1 MNDPTRG
8 SAQPPGPPPPPANS
22 GGAATLRAYRDAAA
36 QAGEAPRADTR
47 AAILAA
53 AARQVQ
59 SRPQPVGRAAAPLT
73 RYRAP
78 LALAASLLIG
88 TLAWQLAAQ
97 FDEPAIGADSV
108 QEAPAA
114 TSAPAPAAAPTAPAP
129 APETA
134 AVAAPDAAARS
145 EEAARARAADVRRA
159 APAVPSVAGAERSD
173 AHSTLPRAAA
183 APEVPPEVQPIRP
196 GDREMASKPS
206 SHSTPEAAP
215 APSYLT
221 APAPDAA
228 HSTAPAA
235 AAAAGVGPP
244 PKVAAP
250 AAPRTAA
257 PTGAPASAA
266 DAPAAMAAPAPPR
279 PAALRMAPAPGAPPA
294 VGSGTSESVRA
305 KSESAPPEE
314 QVRTQPVERRLYN
327 EDAAPRPL
335 AAWIAQVIELRAAG
349 RHAEADRELLALRK
363 HYPQA
368 QIPAAARPAAE
379 R

>member
-8 SAQPPGPPPPPANS
+8 SAQPPGPPLPPAGS
-22 GGAATLRAYRDAAA
+22 GYAATLRDYRAAAA
-36 QAGEAPRADTR
+36 QTGEAPRADTR

-59 SRPQPVGRAAAPLT
+59 ARPQPVGRAAAPLT

-114 TSAPAPAAAPTAPAP
+114 TSAPAP
-129 APETA
+129 ETA
-134 AVAAPDAAARS
+134 AMASPNAAARS
-145 EEAARARAADVRRA
+145 EEAARPRA
-159 APAVPSVAGAERSD
+159 APMAPSEAAAERSD
-173 AHSTLPRAAA
+173 ARSTPPRAAA
-183 APEVPPEVQPIRP
+183 APAVPLNVAPAVPPARP
-196 GDREMASKPS
+196 GDRDMASKPFIDP
-206 SHSTPEAAP
+206 TLQAAP
-215 APSYLT
+215 APSHLT
-221 APAPDAA
+221 APAPDAVD
-228 HSTAPAA
+228 STAPAA
-235 AAAAGVGPP
+235 ARVAPP
-244 PKVAAP
+244 MPPTLAAP
-250 AAPRTAA
+250 AAAPRTAS
-257 PTGAPASAA
+257 PTGAPAGAA
-266 DAPAAMAAPAPPR
+266 DTPAAVAAPAPPR
-279 PAALRMAPAPGAPPA
+279 PAALRMTPAPGAPPA
-294 VGSGTSESVRA
+294 VGGGTSESARA

-314 QVRTQPVERRLYN
+314 QVRTQPVERRLYG